1 MDIQNSI
8 ILITSAGSLLGSTL
22 ARHFASLGAK
32 VVITDTD
39 KLSLERTK
47 FSCQA
52 ISDSLYVYQLSDY
65 TSNCIEG
72 LLDFIESQFGS
83 SADVLINYWP
93 SHPLPALTGNT
104 TTEDFSKALT
114 VLASSLFSFGQ
125 ASAERMRLHAKN
137 GVIVNM
143 LSQTDLSDLSGF
155 ENASSIISGF
165 TQSWARELTPFNIR
179 VGGVVP
185 TLCYSASNDDNCHW
199 AQMQDELIRS
209 TEYIVSNEYF
219 SGRVMAAEI

>member
-1 MDIQNSI
+1 MDIRNSV
-8 ILITSAGSLLGSTL
+8 ILITSAGTLLGRTL
-22 ARHFASLGAK
+22 ARHFASLEAK

-39 KLSLERTK
+39 KVSLEQTK
-47 FSCQA
+47 LSCQS
-52 ISDSLYVYQLSDY
+52 ISDSVFVYQLRDY
-65 TSNCIEG
+65 TTKNIES

-93 SHPLPALTGNT
+93 SHPLPALTDDT

-114 VLASSLFSFGQ
+114 LLASSLFSFGQ
-125 ASAERMRLHAKN
+125 ASAERMRIHAKN

-143 LSQTDLSDLSGF
+143 LSQADLNDFSGF

-179 VGGVVP
+179 VGGVIPV
-185 TLCYSASNDDNCHW
+185 LAYSASNDEHCHW

-219 SGRVMAAEI
+219 SGRVMAAEV